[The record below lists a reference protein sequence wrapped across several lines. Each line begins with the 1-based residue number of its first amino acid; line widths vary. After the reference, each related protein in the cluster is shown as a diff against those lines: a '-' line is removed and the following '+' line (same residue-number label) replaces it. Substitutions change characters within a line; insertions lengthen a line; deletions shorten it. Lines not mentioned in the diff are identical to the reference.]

1 MLIDKKSQDN
11 PADNTDL
18 QTKKP
23 KFILSC
29 IKRVVISREKE
40 VTLLKRRY
48 LECCIQLWLQHK
60 DNLLERVQRRATNMI
75 RGQKQISLDM
85 TDFRPN
91 VLHMVKHNRGIKS
104 LQPWKSLT
112 TFEGDKVNAKSIVS
126 IILMNFWHNFI

>member
-1 MLIDKKSQDN
+1 MYFYLLYTNSFGCHSNDTNSLILIQGAHQGNPKHKCRLREEWIERSSKGKDWGMLIDEKSQDN

-18 QTKKP
+18 QTKKS
-23 KFILSC
+23 KFILRC

-75 RGQKQISLDM
+75 RGM
-85 TDFRPN
+85 
-91 VLHMVKHNRGIKS
+91 
-104 LQPWKSLT
+104 
-112 TFEGDKVNAKSIVS
+112 E
-126 IILMNFWHNFI
+126 